1 MAESATYGSDCEA
14 EGWMTCV
21 EEGLWQSA
29 MAQTVRLGDDLCG
42 GGPVAEPAM
51 AQTVRLRDDPFG

>member
-1 MAESATYGSDCEA
+1 MAESAMYGSDCEA

-29 MAQTVRLGDDLCG
+29 MAQTVRL
-42 GGPVAEPAM
+42 
-51 AQTVRLRDDPFG
+51 RDNPFG